1 MKVGDKVIL
10 KQVNPGDDIYI
21 FSWDEYHLLKDR
33 VLTIAS
39 YKYFEAS
46 QRASVVFHYPD
57 DIIDKALSDGCSFY
71 YYDDVILKKIEVV
84 STEII

>member
-39 YKYFEAS
+39 YRYSEAN

-57 DIIDKALSDGCSFY
+57 DIADKALDGRSFC
-71 YYDDVILKKIEVV
+71 YYDDVILKKIEAV